1 MLEPEFKNASP
12 NRRRADE
19 SNGSVELQRD
29 HGRGS
34 AAPGAIVKLRR

>member
-19 SNGSVELQRD
+19 SNDSVELQCD
-29 HGRGS
+29 HGIGN
-34 AAPGAIVKLRR
+34 AAPAAIVKLRR